1 MPESQQALS
10 TRERIQQV
18 ALDLFGE
25 QGYDKTSLREI
36 AERLDVTKAALYYH
50 FKSKEAILESVLEDY
65 LTEVDELVEWAEG
78 QPRDA
83 ATRREMLERYAAIV
97 GHRMKAMRFLQQG
110 SAGLKDSDIGQR
122 FRASMKGVHEL
133 FRDPDAPLVDQVR
146 ALAAVITIHVG
157 TLSLGMPNS
166 PLGEESAQF
175 DPADVHQAVVQV
187 AGELVANVGG

>member
-1 MPESQQALS
+1 MTEQQQAPS
-10 TRERIQQV
+10 TRERIQQI

-65 LTEVDELVEWAEG
+65 LTEVDDLVAWAG
-78 QPRDA
+78 DQPPDA
-83 ATRREMLERYAAIV
+83 ATRTEVIERYAAIV

-110 SAGLKDSDIGQR
+110 SAGMKDSEIGLR

-133 FRDPDAPLVDQVR
+133 FRAPDAPLVDQVR
-146 ALAAVITIHVG
+146 ALAAVIAIHVG
-157 TLSLGMPNS
+157 TMSLGVPNS
-166 PLGEESAQF
+166 AFGEQAANF
-175 DPADVHQAVVQV
+175 DPVDVQQAVVEV
-187 AGELVANVGG
+187 ASELVAKIEA